1 MVVHHPPG
9 RGVNQR
15 PLAKSVLVVSVC
27 TTPCG
32 AIKMFCHIL
41 FVVCVACMQDV
52 QHQLPGRGVNQRPLT
67 KSVLVVSC
75 RHNSLWCHK
84 DVMSYCVCCLC
95 CMYAAKPKATDNNSG
110 GTLSRRDSLW
120 CHKDVMSHL
129 IAGIRCVHQV
139 TTGGGFGSAHAE
151 KLTASAC
158 SLCGV
163 AVKPCVWCLCFF
175 TSGNLRRHQ
184 LKCTGSRYELQR
196 GGTIGTR
203 QV

>member
-1 MVVHHPPG
+1 MFAGSLSGGTSPP
-9 RGVNQR
+9 RTR
-15 PLAKSVLVVSVC
+15 SKSKAAGKKRAGS
-27 TTPCG
+27 
-32 AIKMFCHIL
+32 FC
-41 FVVCVACMQDV
+41 M
-52 QHQLPGRGVNQRPLT
+52 
-67 KSVLVVSC
+67 
-75 RHNSLWCHK
+75 HNSLWCHK
-84 DVMSYCVCCLC
+84 DVLSYFVCCLC
-95 CMYAAKPKATDNNSG
+95 CMYAGRATSTPRTRSKSKPTGKKSAGSF
-110 GTLSRRDSLW
+110 SRSDSLW